1 MASPPFRFKRF
12 LVNQEGVAH
21 PVGTDSVLLG
31 AWADVDGASRVL
43 DIGTGTGIVALMLAQ
58 RAEHTPEIQIG
69 GLELHQDSC
78 KCAQRNFAASPWA
91 GRLSVIGQ
99 SIQSFAQNG
108 GLEYDLIVSNPPFFS
123 ETTVSPDQNR
133 RLGRIAKSLTLRE
146 LLDAAARLLAPGGRF
161 CLILPPAEGR
171 HLCEWGAQQGLYFT
185 RETQV
190 YTRKGKSCERLLLQ
204 FERSPYPIQR
214 TRLHLYEKEEHW
226 SDEFRDLTKD
236 FYLHF

>member
-1 MASPPFRFKRF
+1 
-12 LVNQEGVAH
+12 VAH

-171 HLCEWGAQQGLYFT
+171 RLCEWGAQQGLYFT

-204 FERSPYPIQR
+204 FERNPYPIKR
-214 TRLHLYEKEEHW
+214 SMLHIYEKGEAW